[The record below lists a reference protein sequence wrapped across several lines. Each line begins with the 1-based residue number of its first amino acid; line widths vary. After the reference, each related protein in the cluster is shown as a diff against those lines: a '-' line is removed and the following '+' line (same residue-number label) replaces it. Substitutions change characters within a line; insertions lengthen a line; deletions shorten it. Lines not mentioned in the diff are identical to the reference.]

1 MIGIDGLDVFSASK
15 GQLLGSISPG
25 TTSESGVGKFGYSS
39 LVLNRKLINSVAS
52 LASNLFDVSAVEAI
66 LRILRILDVASWAA
80 QALTGLAQELGT

>member
-15 GQLLGSISPG
+15 GQLLGSISPL

-66 LRILRILDVASWAA
+66 LRILDVTSWAA
-80 QALTGLAQELGT
+80 QALTGLALRCR